1 LVPRGRREGK
11 GGRGRK
17 RGDGMG
23 GEGREMGRERIL
35 RFTQIWGRIS
45 NAYNSKTVRADPS
58 ISFYRNF
65 A

>member
-1 LVPRGRREGK
+1 VEGKKEGRGKGRGGRWGREG
-11 GGRGRK
+11 
-17 RGDGMG
+17 
-23 GEGREMGRERIL
+23 IL